1 MINEYN
7 CINNLDKEDTIKELQ
22 VKTEK
27 QIKKYMNKAIKVQN
41 NSKSEFLGFKRMI
54 YLKNGKYNNEDYK
67 VKIKVNV
74 NIPRKGDIRNS
85 SKGEKYEYKNK

>member
-1 MINEYN
+1 M
-7 CINNLDKEDTIKELQ
+7 K
-22 VKTEK
+22 
-27 QIKKYMNKAIKVQN
+27 KAIKIQN
-41 NSKSEFLGFKRMI
+41 SSNSEFLGFKRMI
-54 YLKNGKYNNEDYK
+54 YLSNLKYNNEDYN